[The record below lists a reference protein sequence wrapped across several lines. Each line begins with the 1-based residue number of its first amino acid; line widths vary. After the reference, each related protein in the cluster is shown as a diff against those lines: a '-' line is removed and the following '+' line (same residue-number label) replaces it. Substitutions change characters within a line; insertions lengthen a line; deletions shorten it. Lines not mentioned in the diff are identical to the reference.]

1 MACHMRLARGVL
13 ALLIALG
20 AAPAF
25 AQSSSYFDFLMARHL
40 EAQGDQDGA
49 LAALERA
56 ASADPRSAEVRAEIS
71 SFYLRRNKRPDAESS
86 ALAALKLDDENAAAH
101 RVLGL
106 LYSANV
112 DAMNARTPPA
122 QLETALREAIQHL
135 ERAVVPDTE
144 AGIDI
149 LYALGRMYMRA
160 NDPAKA
166 VTAFIRVVS
175 QNPASAQGRLSLAQA
190 YEATRDVKNAI
201 QVLDEIVED
210 EPRVASALAQYQ
222 EEAGLYNDAVDNYTR
237 ALTVQPMS
245 RALTFRRIAAL
256 FNGGDYTR
264 AAQFA
269 AAAQTQFPDD
279 LRFPQLQARALF
291 SSGDRARAVTVLEAT
306 AKANPK
312 DTATQI
318 AMADL
323 YHDAGRDPDAE
334 KLLRQFLE
342 TDSGNAEALNYLGY
356 LLAQN
361 GRQLDEAIRL
371 VQRALDAEP
380 GNPSFLD
387 SLGWAYFRRGDFAA
401 AERYLA
407 PAAEQMP
414 RNAVVQDH
422 LGDLL
427 AREGRLQDAIAAW
440 MRALTADAG
449 GVDKAAIQK
458 KIDDTRSK
466 IPR

>member
-1 MACHMRLARGVL
+1 
-13 ALLIALG
+13 
-20 AAPAF
+20 
-25 AQSSSYFDFLMARHL
+25 
-40 EAQGDQDGA
+40 
-49 LAALERA
+49 
-56 ASADPRSAEVRAEIS
+56 
-71 SFYLRRNKRPDAESS
+71 
-86 ALAALKLDDENAAAH
+86 
-101 RVLGL
+101 
-106 LYSANV
+106 
-112 DAMNARTPPA
+112 
-122 QLETALREAIQHL
+122 
-135 ERAVVPDTE
+135 
-144 AGIDI
+144 
-149 LYALGRMYMRA
+149 
-160 NDPAKA
+160 
-166 VTAFIRVVS
+166 
-175 QNPASAQGRLSLAQA
+175 
-190 YEATRDVKNAI
+190 
-201 QVLDEIVED
+201 
-210 EPRVASALAQYQ
+210 
-222 EEAGLYNDAVDNYTR
+222 
-237 ALTVQPMS
+237 
-245 RALTFRRIAAL
+245 
-256 FNGGDYTR
+256 
-264 AAQFA
+264 QFA

-342 TDSGNAEALNYLGY
+342 TDSGTAEALNSLGY

-449 GVDKAAIQK
+449 GV
-458 KIDDTRSK
+458 
-466 IPR
+466 